1 MHSPALTINVQTSP
15 RKRFV
20 DNVGYFFTFIYFFFL
35 ISLIFVD
42 LSVLSETNFSLP
54 FNTINERIK
63 SALGFAIDFQNAHES
78 FNNKYAIILIL
89 IGAFA
94 TYLGSIVA
102 VTHLRQRRI
111 LKTPVA
117 DAPDIP
123 RLPSSYQVAGFVLA
137 GTDILLLHGT
147 FLAIAWLA
155 NQNAPPGLASYPAP
169 FACYSLMITITLV
182 WFWLLEHYRHRR
194 PFWDEL
200 REIVRVV
207 FIMTLLAGA
216 SNFIT
221 GLSHGCSLYLL
232 VWSANFLLIPIGRTG
247 TRWLLDHLN
256 LWQRSA
262 IILGAGQN
270 AREAYLAIKDERS
283 LGYRVLGF
291 VETECNDRTCA
302 PQAPEAYES
311 MTQSGNESAMT
322 APWQGTQNERPSVRV
337 GNESFPIFAA
347 RKRIDTLIAELGNPY
362 VIVAMD
368 SLVEPGNQK
377 LINHLLATQ
386 INLHIVPAIR
396 GLPLF
401 GTKISHF
408 FSHEVIFLTVRNNLA
423 QPGYAWFKR
432 SFDIVVACLLLIL
445 LSPLFLLLSF
455 LIRRDGGNAFYG
467 HTRIGRNGRPFQCLK
482 FRSMRMDAD
491 KVLQELLAR
500 DTGARA
506 EWEKDFKL
514 KNDPRITPVGRFLR
528 KTSLDELPQLINVIK
543 GEMSLVG
550 PRPVVSAELER
561 YGDYARLY
569 LQVLPGITGLWQVS
583 GRNDTSYN
591 ERVSLDA
598 WYVQN
603 WSIWYDIAVLFKTIN
618 VVLNQRGAY

>member
-1 MHSPALTINVQTSP
+1 M
-15 RKRFV
+15 
-20 DNVGYFFTFIYFFFL
+20 
-35 ISLIFVD
+35 SL
-42 LSVLSETNFSLP
+42 SK
-54 FNTINERIK
+54 INEAIK
-63 SALGFAIDFQNAHES
+63 PVLGFAIDLENVHES
-78 FNNKYAIILIL
+78 FNNKYVIILIL

-94 TYLGSIVA
+94 TYLGSVVA
-102 VTHLRQRRI
+102 LTHIRQRRI
-111 LKTPVA
+111 SKDTMA
-117 DAPDIP
+117 DVPDIP
-123 RLPSSYQVAGFVLA
+123 RLPSSYPIADFVLA

-147 FLAIAWLA
+147 FLAIAWLG
-155 NQNAPPGLASYPAP
+155 NQKSPSGVAPYPAP
-169 FACYSLMITITLV
+169 FACYSLMIAITLL
-182 WFWLLEHYRHRR
+182 WFWLLEHYRLRR

-200 REIVRVV
+200 REITRVV

-221 GLSHGCSLYLL
+221 GLSQGRSLYLL
-232 VWSANFLLIPIGRTG
+232 VWSANFLLIPVGRAS
-247 TRWLLDHLN
+247 TRWLLDRLG

-262 IILGAGQN
+262 VILGAGQN

-283 LGYRVLGF
+283 LGYRILGF
-291 VETECNDRTCA
+291 VETEKNNGDPTSA
-302 PQAPEAYES
+302 QVATVQKSVIES
-311 MTQSGNESAMT
+311 DNESVMASLWRKT
-322 APWQGTQNERPSVRV
+322 RIEPPSLRI
-337 GNESFPIFAA
+337 GDESFPIFAS
-347 RKRIDTLIAELGNPY
+347 RKPIDTLIVELGNPY

-368 SLVEPGNQK
+368 SLVEPENQK
-377 LINHLLATQ
+377 LVNHLLATQ
-386 INLHIVPAIR
+386 IKLHIVPAIR

-432 SFDIVVACLLLIL
+432 TFDVVVAGLLLVL
-445 LSPLFLLLSF
+445 LAPLFLLMSF
-455 LIRRDGGNAFYG
+455 LIRRDGGKAFYG
-467 HTRIGRNGRPFQCLK
+467 HTRIGRNGKSFRCLK

-491 KVLQELLAR
+491 KVLQDLLAR
-500 DTGARA
+500 DAGARA

-514 KNDPRITPVGRFLR
+514 KNDPRITPIGRFLR

-550 PRPVVSAELER
+550 PRPVVSAELDR

-569 LQVLPGITGLWQVS
+569 LQVFPGITGLWQVS

-603 WSIWYDIAVLFKTIN
+603 WSIWYDIAILFKTIN

>member
-1 MHSPALTINVQTSP
+1 MARNS
-15 RKRFV
+15 KR
-20 DNVGYFFTFIYFFFL
+20 
-35 ISLIFVD
+35 
-42 LSVLSETNFSLP
+42 P
-54 FNTINERIK
+54 
-63 SALGFAIDFQNAHES
+63 
-78 FNNKYAIILIL
+78 
-89 IGAFA
+89 
-94 TYLGSIVA
+94 
-102 VTHLRQRRI
+102 
-111 LKTPVA
+111 
-117 DAPDIP
+117 
-123 RLPSSYQVAGFVLA
+123 
-137 GTDILLLHGT
+137 
-147 FLAIAWLA
+147 
-155 NQNAPPGLASYPAP
+155 
-169 FACYSLMITITLV
+169 
-182 WFWLLEHYRHRR
+182 
-194 PFWDEL
+194 
-200 REIVRVV
+200 
-207 FIMTLLAGA
+207 
-216 SNFIT
+216 
-221 GLSHGCSLYLL
+221 
-232 VWSANFLLIPIGRTG
+232 
-247 TRWLLDHLN
+247 
-256 LWQRSA
+256 
-262 IILGAGQN
+262 
-270 AREAYLAIKDERS
+270 
-283 LGYRVLGF
+283 
-291 VETECNDRTCA
+291 
-302 PQAPEAYES
+302 
-311 MTQSGNESAMT
+311 
-322 APWQGTQNERPSVRV
+322 PSVKV

-445 LSPLFLLLSF
+445 LFPLFLLLSF
-455 LIRRDGGNAFYG
+455 LIRRDGSNAFYG
-467 HTRIGRNGRPFQCLK
+467 HTRIGRNGKPFQCLK